1 MLYAFSDLEA
11 DAVSANELPDDFHTR
26 TLAGR
31 DNTRVLKDS
40 TAFLLTSAMQGVVAD
55 PSGTAYQTV
64 SASGQPVAGKT
75 GTTSDYKDI
84 WFVGFTPY
92 YTCGVWGGYD
102 SNKELP
108 DGCHSYQK
116 TLFSAVMNRIH
127 STLPA
132 SEFTPPSSVRQ
143 IQLCKES
150 HLPSIEN
157 GCHDTYTEY
166 FAVGT
171 EPEKDCP
178 LHIPV
183 PESEPIVIYPD
194 ILDQL
199 LPETESETPAVE
211 SDQESSDSL
220 NTETASLDTEMP
232 PYETESD
239 TNSLQDLMNRLGA

>member
-1 MLYAFSDLEA
+1 
-11 DAVSANELPDDFHTR
+11 
-26 TLAGR
+26 
-31 DNTRVLKDS
+31 
-40 TAFLLTSAMQGVVAD
+40 
-55 PSGTAYQTV
+55 
-64 SASGQPVAGKT
+64 
-75 GTTSDYKDI
+75 
-84 WFVGFTPY
+84 
-92 YTCGVWGGYD
+92 
-102 SNKELP
+102 
-108 DGCHSYQK
+108 
-116 TLFSAVMNRIH
+116 MNRIH

-150 HLPSIEN
+150 HLPAIEN

-199 LPETESETPAVE
+199 LPETESEAPAVESEAPPIESEASPIE

-220 NTETASLDTEMP
+220 NTETAPPDTEMP